1 MKKIHKGKLFAA
13 LSFIPILFL
22 LYLFLFTG
30 DNKEILKTVFS
41 NDLTNDEIQ
50 EHLAGFG
57 IRGQITI

>member
-50 EHLAGFG
+50 
-57 IRGQITI
+57 